1 MTREELEHI
10 IRASGD
16 ITDQYEFVIVGS
28 QSILG
33 AVPRPDPRL
42 RAERTVLEGEVAN
55 PANPPSGCYFHPR
68 CRYAVERCKVEEP
81 ALRALRPEH
90 YVKCHRAEELTLRG
104 VETLSR

>member
-33 AVPRPDPRL
+33 AVPGQRMCSPCPWR
-42 RAERTVLEGEVAN
+42 RTSI
-55 PANPPSGCYFHPR
+55 PC
-68 CRYAVERCKVEEP
+68 
-81 ALRALRPEH
+81 
-90 YVKCHRAEELTLRG
+90 
-104 VETLSR
+104 